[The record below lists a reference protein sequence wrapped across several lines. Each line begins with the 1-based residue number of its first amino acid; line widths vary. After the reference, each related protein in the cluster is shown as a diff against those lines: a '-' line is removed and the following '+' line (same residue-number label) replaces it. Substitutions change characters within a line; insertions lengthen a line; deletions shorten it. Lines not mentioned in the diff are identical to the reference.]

1 MWEDYH
7 IFLITPLVFARL
19 LLDEIYHLIELPFDN
34 WWCDVSIC
42 LFTWWFDSSFFLK
55 QFETGNRWV
64 WTRLDYPPC
73 ITSKPSNLV
82 YFTTRV
88 PDTSD
93 TNATRVRH
101 ERHERHEWKTLVL
114 ITTQMKTYF
123 HTPIFTIWQVKDYK
137 ERNNFILR
145 TTFWKCLVPL

>member
-7 IFLITPLVFARL
+7 MFLITPRL
-19 LLDEIYHLIELPFDN
+19 QQDCYSMRFTTLSNYHLIID
-34 WWCDVSIC
+34 DVTLAFVC
-42 LFTWWFDSSFFLK
+42 LRDDLILAFLLK

-64 WTRLDYPPC
+64 WTRIDYPPC

-101 ERHERHEWKTLVL
+101 KRHERHEWKTLVL